1 MHSSTSSSDASG
13 MYKTRMQKCLKIQ
26 KQFHE
31 EVGQMPL
38 VKIPATLPSL
48 SKPESRGVPYS
59 QMTEEK
65 TTWDGLQTVLCD
77 M

>member
-1 MHSSTSSSDASG
+1 MQVVCVRLRYRNSEDTKQLYEGSG
-13 MYKTRMQKCLKIQ
+13 PN
-26 KQFHE
+26 
-31 EVGQMPL
+31 V
-38 VKIPATLPSL
+38 VKIPATLLSLSPSL
-48 SKPESRGVPYS
+48 HQGVPYN

>member
-1 MHSSTSSSDASG
+1 MSKDT
-13 MYKTRMQKCLKIQ
+13 

-77 M
+77 MQVPPGSEELQHSGSFL

>member
-1 MHSSTSSSDASG
+1 M
-13 MYKTRMQKCLKIQ
+13 L
-26 KQFHE
+26 
-31 EVGQMPL
+31 L
-38 VKIPATLPSL
+38 VKIPATLLSL
-48 SKPESRGVPYS
+48 LKPASRGVPYN

>member
-1 MHSSTSSSDASG
+1 MSKDT
-13 MYKTRMQKCLKIQ
+13 

-38 VKIPATLPSL
+38 VKIPATLPTL

-59 QMTEEK
+59 QMTGEK